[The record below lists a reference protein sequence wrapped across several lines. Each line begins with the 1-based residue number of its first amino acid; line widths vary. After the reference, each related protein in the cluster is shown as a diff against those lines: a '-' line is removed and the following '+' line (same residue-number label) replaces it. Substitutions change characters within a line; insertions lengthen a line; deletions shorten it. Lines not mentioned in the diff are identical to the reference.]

1 MCVFQSANG
10 LRHSR
15 HTHKLNG
22 KSCQEFMSL
31 IVSAAS
37 KQGGIH
43 SFVLSFAYITKCVCA
58 CAAFTAD
65 LCIYIQTP
73 ARAQREIYAC
83 GYHPFQVGARRNI
96 TQLLGGKMLRHLSL
110 SPAARAVS
118 AHKQSS
124 PASSC
129 SCACVRPQLCYR
141 ARTDVACGC
150 L

>member
-1 MCVFQSANG
+1 MCLCV
-10 LRHSR
+10 RRVYSR
-15 HTHKLNG
+15 L
-22 KSCQEFMSL
+22 
-31 IVSAAS
+31 
-37 KQGGIH
+37 
-43 SFVLSFAYITKCVCA
+43 
-58 CAAFTAD
+58 
-65 LCIYIQTP
+65 IYIYIYQHQ
-73 ARAQREIYAC
+73 RAQREIYAC

-129 SCACVRPQLCYR
+129 SCALCVRPQLCYR

-150 L
+150 LTVYPPSNHSWESPRKLQIQFAKRCNFCTCALKHLQHGRRSGAQ